1 MYPVGLF
8 AAQFPQGS
16 QDYRPV
22 GRGHFKLPFLNCI
35 CLFRT
40 SVCKF
45 GKFSFFLEISEI
57 LLKKVLIFFARGFIL
72 SVNGAKW

>member
-1 MYPVGLF
+1 V
-8 AAQFPQGS
+8 QFPQVS
-16 QDYRPV
+16 QGFRTV
-22 GRGHFKLPFLNCI
+22 ARGHFKLPFLNCI

-45 GKFSFFLEISEI
+45 GKFSFFLEISEN

-72 SVNGAKW
+72 SVSGAKW